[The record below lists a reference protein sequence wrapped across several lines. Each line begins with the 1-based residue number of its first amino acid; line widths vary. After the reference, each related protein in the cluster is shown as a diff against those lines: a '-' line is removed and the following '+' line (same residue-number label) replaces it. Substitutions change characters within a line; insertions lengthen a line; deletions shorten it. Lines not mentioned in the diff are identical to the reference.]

1 MSHPMLG
8 MIAVLAFIA
17 IIAVT
22 FALLV
27 WAMSRRDTTPAAPL
41 LTPHPKRT
49 RQVLQWLRRVG
60 SLALPPIR
68 RWLSLLAN
76 VLRLVRAARHRLRSQ
91 RARLAPFPEP
101 PIHRIAL
108 CHRPLTVAGH
118 RVIVSDF
125 PGGRSRATLRPRS
138 RPSDRIDLGELD
150 TGPASDL
157 AFLRLAKQHRVS

>member
-17 IIAVT
+17 VIAVT
-22 FALLV
+22 FALLI
-27 WAMSRRDTTPAAPL
+27 WAISRRDTIPAAAL
-41 LTPHPKRT
+41 LTSSPT
-49 RQVLQWLRRVG
+49 RLRPVVKSIRRVG
-60 SLALPPIR
+60 SLALRPIR
-68 RWLSLLAN
+68 RALSLLASA
-76 VLRLVRAARHRLRSQ
+76 LRTARTPLHRQLSNRG
-91 RARLAPFPEP
+91 RLAPFPEP

-118 RVIVSDF
+118 RVIVSDY

-150 TGPASDL
+150 TGPTSDL

>member
-8 MIAVLAFIA
+8 LIAVLAFIA
-17 IIAVT
+17 VIAVT
-22 FALLV
+22 FALLI
-27 WAMSRRDTTPAAPL
+27 WAISRRATTPAATL
-41 LTPHPKRT
+41 LTPRSNRT
-49 RQVLQWLRRVG
+49 RQVVHSIRHIG
-60 SLALPPIR
+60 SMALHPIR
-68 RWLSLLAN
+68 RLPSLFAS
-76 VLRLVRAARHRLRSQ
+76 VLRLVRTARHRQRSQ
-91 RARLAPFPEP
+91 RGRLTPFPEP
-101 PIHRIAL
+101 PLHRIAL